1 MPVLIC
7 LIVEYVYI
15 YRERER
21 EGQWSSELSFVLLSF
36 PRLSGRL
43 KTYICE
49 ELNVKDIET
58 SDQPLQYASLKAEPE
73 FSVLGKKVGK
83 AMGAVSKAVKALSQQ
98 EILDFQSSGQLT
110 VEGHTLVEGDIK
122 VSEL

>member
-1 MPVLIC
+1 MYPRIHPGIRLC
-7 LIVEYVYI
+7 LLG
-15 YRERER
+15 RPPPA
-21 EGQWSSELSFVLLSF
+21 S
-36 PRLSGRL
+36 SGRL

-73 FSVLGKKVGK
+73 FSILGKKVGK
-83 AMGAVSKAVKALSQQ
+83 AMGAVSKAIKALSEK

-122 VSEL
+122 VSA